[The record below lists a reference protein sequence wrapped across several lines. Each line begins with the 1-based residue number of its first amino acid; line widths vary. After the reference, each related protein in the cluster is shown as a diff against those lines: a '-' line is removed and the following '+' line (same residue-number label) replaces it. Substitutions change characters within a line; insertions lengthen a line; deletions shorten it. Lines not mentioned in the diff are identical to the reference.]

1 MPTLPTSQEL
11 VAAGKLVTSSVGFL
25 RLRWFFRTPASAAIS
40 VLDSAVDPNSP
51 QQPFYDP
58 DTGAVHPVAIES
70 ATEPPVSSIRITIR
84 PLELHADSWGDGHD
98 GHEGAE
104 WDDDYRRVRCCGEDI
119 PGPGPRLDI
128 EGTGTDGAVTVGD
141 YVGAA
146 HPWLMGLEDE
156 IRTARGAVRCT
167 KLESKF
173 EMFVYPIQPLD
184 LDVRDLRGATKG
196 WMDGQWRM
204 VAGQAEKRM
213 EKARAEAAAG
223 AEGGGV

>member
-1 MPTLPTSQEL
+1 MPTLPTSQDL
-11 VAAGKLVTSSVGFL
+11 QAAGKLVSSSVGFL

-51 QQPFYDP
+51 QHPFYDP
-58 DTGAVHPVAIES
+58 DTGAVHPVAIEP

-84 PLELHADSWGDGHD
+84 PLELHADSWGDGHNQHD
-98 GHEGAE
+98 GAE

-128 EGTGTDGAVTVGD
+128 VGTGPDGVVTVGD

-156 IRTARGAVRCT
+156 IRTARGAARAV
-167 KLESKF
+167 KLVSKF
-173 EMFVYPIQPLD
+173 EMFVYPMQPLD
-184 LDVRDLRGATKG
+184 LDVRDSRGATKG
-196 WMDGQWRM
+196 WTDWEWRM
-204 VAGQAEKRM
+204 VAQKAEKMLEEVRA
-213 EKARAEAAAG
+213 KAG
-223 AEGGGV
+223 EGGGV

>member
-1 MPTLPTSQEL
+1 MSTLPTSQEL
-11 VAAGKLVTSSVGFL
+11 DAAGKPVSSSVGFL
-25 RLRWFFRTPASAAIS
+25 RLRWFFRNPASAALS

-58 DTGAVHPVAIES
+58 DTGAVHPVGTCP
-70 ATEPPVSSIRITIR
+70 ATEPPVSSLRITIR

-98 GHEGAE
+98 GHEGAV
-104 WDDDYRRVRCCGEDI
+104 WDDSRRVRCCGEDV
-119 PGPGPRLDI
+119 PGPGPHLDI
-128 EGTGTDGAVTVGD
+128 EGTGPDGVVTVGD

-156 IRTARGAVRCT
+156 IRTARGAARRT

-196 WMDGQWRM
+196 WTDWEWKTLAQK
-204 VAGQAEKRM
+204 AEKKL

-223 AEGGGV
+223 GEGGGV